1 MYILCIYISYL
12 EAEISTLPAENVEPG
27 QRNQDLASRNLY
39 PTSRKSR
46 IRIEKLSVSWSL
58 HFNTF
63 VLQYNLINN

>member
-1 MYILCIYISYL
+1 M
-12 EAEISTLPAENVEPG
+12 STLPAENVEPG

-39 PTSRKSR
+39 PASQKSC